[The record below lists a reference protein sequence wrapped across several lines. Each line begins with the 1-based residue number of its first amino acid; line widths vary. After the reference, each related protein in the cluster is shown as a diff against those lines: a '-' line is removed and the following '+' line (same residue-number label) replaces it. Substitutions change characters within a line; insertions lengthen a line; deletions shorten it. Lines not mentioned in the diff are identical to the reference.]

1 MLAVRLTPS
10 RRTRPGLRDKSGVD
24 TIATRILFAALILN
38 SIRICTRPAGW
49 VSSSE
54 LGLPPYRVQLLSQ
67 SRFQCPA
74 FSTRLTRRAREVAMP
89 DWHTF
94 YEATVDETNPAVFE
108 RLVFETEYAILR
120 RLRELSKNPDGPLE
134 LNEISDAV
142 ANILRLKSERL
153 GWPNPTN
160 SQ

>member
-1 MLAVRLTPS
+1 MPNFLRAPLAEW
-10 RRTRPGLRDKSGVD
+10 
-24 TIATRILFAALILN
+24 RIL
-38 SIRICTRPAGW
+38 
-49 VSSSE
+49 
-54 LGLPPYRVQLLSQ
+54 
-67 SRFQCPA
+67 
-74 FSTRLTRRAREVAMP
+74 
-89 DWHTF
+89 
-94 YEATVDETNPAVFE
+94 YEAAVDEANPGVFE